1 MKNSKLS
8 SKNQRLNKGH
18 QPERSENDIQAELNA
33 FSKIPLNQELPIA
46 KKSKAIQDL
55 LKTNQV
61 VIIAGETG
69 CGKTTQLPQI
79 CLQAGWGIR
88 KQIAHTQPRRIAATS
103 VANRIASELK
113 TELGNTVGYAVRFSD
128 KTSSQTRIKLMTDG
142 VLLAELQSD
151 PLLSRYEV
159 IIVDEAHERSLNIDF
174 LLGFLKKLLIK
185 RSDLKVIVTSATID
199 LESFSRY
206 FSNAPIMTVEGRTYP
221 VEIVYQP
228 LLAEGSQGEVES
240 ESKENKNRE
249 ASSDV
254 SIENSV
260 VQAIDACIAQST
272 GDILIFSYGEAEI
285 RQLTKHIQ
293 KQNYSQ
299 LVVLPLYARLG
310 IKEQQAIFSSNSQ
323 RKVIISTNVAETSL
337 TIPNILFV
345 IDIGQARMSRY
356 SQRNKIQQLPVEK
369 ISQASANQRKGRSG
383 RIAPG
388 ICIRLYD
395 EEDFNSRPEF
405 TEPEIQRTNLSSVVL
420 RLKSLGV
427 KDVESFPFIQ
437 APNERQWKGAFNLL
451 FELGAMDESKQITST
466 GKQMSRLP
474 LDPQLARILI
484 DKNSHALEEMLII
497 SSFLGVRDVRVRPPK
512 DAAKGA
518 QQKADFCHQEYQD
531 KNSDII
537 SVVNLW
543 RFLENQKSALSNSK
557 FRRWCNDHFINFVG
571 WLEWRNTYF
580 QIKDEL
586 HKIKNNSKNSNQQN
600 NNKGNET
607 GNEPSES
614 KTATTEQ
621 IHRALIPGFIGQL
634 LMKTT
639 ESHYLGA
646 RGLKVWIHP
655 SSALFKQKSQWLL
668 STEMVET
675 NKLYARA
682 NVPVKPEWFEDS
694 AAHLLKNNYYDI
706 HWRKNKGH
714 AAAFLNK
721 KLFGLPIVNKRLVD
735 YGKVDVGVGRELFLK
750 HGLVDNEVTIRLP
763 FLETNQVIID
773 EIKLEEEKLRR
784 SDMLINENQF
794 TQLYNDL
801 IPDNIIAIFKLKR
814 WLKKDWSKR
823 NDALVFTK
831 KQLMNKES
839 STVDDYPSEIV
850 VKGFML
856 PVSYRFAPGEPE
868 DGVHVSI
875 PIEMLSQFEEKDFE
889 WLVPGYLKDKIVAT
903 LKNLPKVIRKQLIPL
918 SDTADK
924 CVTHIMSSDYQMKD
938 FKHTLKNSLVRTNA
952 IDISIDDIDSSNLPS
967 HLKMKFIGVKAKHN
981 NNPLHFSKLSEL
993 QNQFKSNQS
1002 IKSQTKKTS
1011 NGHVANSQINDS
1023 NKAMVTWP
1031 NSFIEIETITES
1043 NNQQI
1048 RLFSAITDCNDHVV
1062 IKQYP
1067 NLISATSAHY
1077 RGITRLLIIENK
1089 NTLKE
1094 MQNSWPDRRELEK
1107 LSLKFGGFSILLD
1120 WVATASL
1127 IELIEKSAKTIVTE
1141 KEYLELSKTVKNKLR
1156 VFIADKLANVLSCL
1170 KATQTVFIKL
1180 TYLRSDV
1187 YSESVADISKQL
1199 KYLWSSD
1206 CFIRKRGEFFSDY
1219 SRYIQG
1225 IESRIVRFQE
1235 NNPRERQLM
1244 EGWSEWLEWWEEL
1257 EQSDLPF
1264 EKRESLW
1271 ELFWLMEEYRI
1282 SLFSLNVKTKG
1293 KISSKK
1299 LQKAF
1304 EALE

>member
-1 MKNSKLS
+1 MSMN
-8 SKNQRLNKGH
+8 NKTNKQH
-18 QPERSENDIQAELNA
+18 RQNRKRSEADIQAEVLSYAN
-33 FSKIPLNQELPIA
+33 IPLNQELPIS
-46 KKSKAIQDL
+46 KKSKEIQAL
-55 LKTNQV
+55 LNDNQV

-79 CLQAGWGIR
+79 CLQAGLGIR

-103 VANRIASELK
+103 VASRIASELK
-113 TELGNTVGYAVRFSD
+113 IELGNTVGYAVRFSD
-128 KTSSQTRIKLMTDG
+128 KTSHQTRIKLMTDG

-151 PLLSRYEV
+151 PMLSRYEV

-174 LLGFLKKLLIK
+174 LLGFLKQLLKK

-199 LESFSRY
+199 LASFSRY

-221 VEIVYQP
+221 VEVVYQP
-228 LLAEGSQGEVES
+228 LLAENSES
-240 ESKENKNRE
+240 ENKDNKSRGT
-249 ASSDV
+249 SLDG

-260 VQAIDACIAQST
+260 VQAIDACIAKST
-272 GDILIFSYGEAEI
+272 GDILIFSHGEAEI
-285 RQLTKHIQ
+285 RQLTKYIQ

-310 IKEQQAIFSSNSQ
+310 IKEQQAIFSSSSQ

-395 EEDFNSRPEF
+395 EEDFNNRPEF
-405 TEPEIQRTNLSSVVL
+405 TEPEIKRTNLSSVVL

-437 APNERQWKGAFNLL
+437 EPNERQWKVAFNSL
-451 FELGAMDESKQITST
+451 FELGAMDEGKQITSI

-484 DKNSHALEEMLII
+484 DKNSQALEEMLII

-512 DAAKGA
+512 GAVKGA
-518 QQKADFCHQEYQD
+518 QQKADLCHQEYQD

-543 RFLENQKSALSNSK
+543 RFLEKQKSNLSNSK
-557 FRRWCNDHFINFVG
+557 FRKWCNEHFINFVG

-586 HKIKNNSKNSNQQN
+586 KKINSHSNNNSRNVSKEDSTIEKNAIQ
-600 NNKGNET
+600 
-607 GNEPSES
+607 SES
-614 KTATTEQ
+614 VVASSEQ
-621 IHRALIPGFIGQL
+621 IHQALIPGFISQL

-682 NVPVKPEWFEDS
+682 NVPVKPEWFEES
-694 AAHLLKNNYYDI
+694 AAHLLKSNYYDI
-706 HWRKNKGH
+706 HWRKSKGH

-721 KLFGLPIVNKRLVD
+721 SLFGLPIVNKRLVD
-735 YGKVDVGVGRELFLK
+735 YGKVDIDVGRELFLK
-750 HGLVDNEVTIRLP
+750 QGLVKNEITIRLP
-763 FLETNQVIID
+763 FLEQNQVVID

-784 SDMLINENQF
+784 SDLLISEGDF
-794 TQLYNDL
+794 SQLYDDL
-801 IPDNIIAIFKLKR
+801 IPDNINAIFKLKR
-814 WLKKDWSKR
+814 WLKKDWTKR
-823 NDALVFTK
+823 NEALIFSK
-831 KQLMNKES
+831 KQLINKES

-856 PVSYRFAPGEPE
+856 PVSYRFAPGEAE

-924 CVTHIMSSDYQMKD
+924 CVAHIMSQDYQAKD
-938 FKHTLKNSLVRTNA
+938 YKHTLKSSLVRTHA

-967 HLKMKFIGVKAKHN
+967 HLKMKFVGVKAKHN
-981 NNPLHFSKLSEL
+981 SNPQHFSKLSEL
-993 QNQFKSNQS
+993 QNQFKANQS
-1002 IKSQTKKTS
+1002 FAGKTKKTTS
-1011 NGHVANSQINDS
+1011 ENITHTQINGS
-1023 NKAMVTWP
+1023 NIALITWP
-1031 NSFIEIETITES
+1031 ESFIEIETLTERS
-1043 NNQQI
+1043 NQQI
-1048 RLFSAITDCNDHVV
+1048 RLFSAITDCKDHVI
-1062 IKQYP
+1062 IKRYP
-1067 NLISATSAHY
+1067 NLVSATSAHT

-1089 NTLKE
+1089 NMLKE
-1094 MQNSWPDRRELEK
+1094 IKNSWPDRRELER
-1107 LSLKFGGFSILLD
+1107 LSLKFGGFSTLLD

-1127 IELIEKSAKTIVTE
+1127 IELIEKSVNTIVTE
-1141 KEYLELSKTVKNKLR
+1141 KEYLDLSKGIKNRLR
-1156 VFIADKLANVLSCL
+1156 GFIADKLANVLRCL
-1170 KATQTVFIKL
+1170 KATQTVFTKL
-1180 TYLRSDV
+1180 TYLRSEV
-1187 YSESVADISKQL
+1187 YSESVKDISKQL
-1199 KYLWSSD
+1199 KQLWSSD
-1206 CFIRKRGEFFSDY
+1206 CFIRKGQDFFADY
-1219 SRYIQG
+1219 SRYLQG
-1225 IESRIVRFQE
+1225 IESRVVRLQE
-1235 NNPRERQLM
+1235 NNPRERKLM
-1244 EGWSEWLEWWEEL
+1244 EGWSEWLDWWEEL
-1257 EQSDLPF
+1257 KDSDLPF
-1264 EKRESLW
+1264 EKEEKLW

-1282 SLFSLNVKTKG
+1282 SLFALNVKTKG
-1293 KISSKK
+1293 KVSTKK

>member
-1 MKNSKLS
+1 MNKRKSTHHSHKL
-8 SKNQRLNKGH
+8 K
-18 QPERSENDIQAELNA
+18 RSDADVQAEILSFA
-33 FSKIPLNQELPIA
+33 KITLNQELPISKKA
-46 KKSKAIQDL
+46 KDIQDL
-55 LKTNQV
+55 LTANQV

-79 CLQAGWGIR
+79 CLQMGLGIR
-88 KQIAHTQPRRIAATS
+88 KQIAHTQPRRVAATS

-128 KTSSQTRIKLMTDG
+128 KTSQQTRIKLMTDG
-142 VLLAELQSD
+142 ILLAELQSD
-151 PLLSRYEV
+151 PMLSRYEV

-174 LLGFLKKLLIK
+174 LLGFLKQLLKK
-185 RSDLKVIVTSATID
+185 RSDLKIIVTSATID

-206 FSNAPIMTVEGRTYP
+206 FSNAPIMTVEGRTFP
-221 VEIVYQP
+221 VEVVYQP
-228 LLAEGSQGEVES
+228 LEAIS
-240 ESKENKNRE
+240 EEDKNE
-249 ASSDV
+249 IISV
-254 SIENSV
+254 ENSV
-260 VQAIDACIAQST
+260 TNAIDHCIAEST
-272 GDILIFSYGEAEI
+272 GDILIFSHGEAEI

-310 IKEQQAIFSSNSQ
+310 IKEQQAIFSSNSK

-345 IDIGQARMSRY
+345 IDIGQARISRY
-356 SQRNKIQQLPVEK
+356 SQRNKIQQLPIEK

-388 ICIRLYD
+388 ICIRLY
-395 EEDFNSRPEF
+395 EKEDFDNRPEY
-405 TEPEIQRTNLSSVVL
+405 TEPEIKRTNLSSVVL

-427 KDVESFPFIQ
+427 SDVESFPFIQ
-437 APNERQWKGAFNLL
+437 TPNERQWKVAFNLL
-451 FELGAMDESKQITST
+451 FELGAMDHSQQITPI
-466 GKQMSRLP
+466 GRQMSRLP

-484 DKNSHALEEMLII
+484 DKKSQAAEEMLII
-497 SSFLGVRDVRVRPPK
+497 SSFLGVRDIRVRPPK
-512 DAAKGA
+512 DTAKGA
-518 QQKADFCHQEYQD
+518 QQKANLCHQEYQD
-531 KNSDII
+531 KNSDIV
-537 SVVNLW
+537 SVINLW
-543 RFLENQKSALSNSK
+543 RFLEKQKSLLSNSK

-586 HKIKNNSKNSNQQN
+586 SKMPVQQKKEKHNQV
-600 NNKGNET
+600 T
-607 GNEPSES
+607 IDSPSS
-614 KTATTEQ
+614 DNDVATSDQ
-621 IHRALIPGFIGQL
+621 IHQALIPGFISHL
-634 LMKTT
+634 LIKTT

-655 SSALFKQKSQWLL
+655 SSTLFKQKPQWLL

-675 NKLYARA
+675 NKLYARS
-682 NVPVKPEWFEDS
+682 NVPVKPEWFEES
-694 AAHLLKNNYYDI
+694 AEHLLKNHYYDI
-706 HWRKNKGH
+706 HWRKSKGH

-721 KLFGLPIVNKRLVD
+721 TLFGLPIVNKRLVD
-735 YGKVDVGVGRELFLK
+735 YGKVDIDVGRELFLK
-750 HGLVDNEVTIRLP
+750 QGLVENEVTIRLP
-763 FLETNQVIID
+763 FLEKNQVIVD

-784 SDMLINENQF
+784 SDMLISESEF
-794 TQLYNDL
+794 SQLYDDL
-801 IPDNIIAIFKLKR
+801 IPSNIIAIFKLKR

-823 NDALVFTK
+823 NDELVFNK
-831 KQLMNKES
+831 KQLMNNKS
-839 STVDDYPSEIV
+839 STIDDYPSEII

-856 PVSYRFAPGEPE
+856 PVSYRFAPGEAE

-924 CVTHIMSSDYQMKD
+924 CVAHIVSLDYQSKD
-938 FKHTLKNSLVRTNA
+938 FKHTLKNSLIRTHA
-952 IDISIDDIDSSNLPS
+952 IDVSLDDIDSSNLPS
-967 HLKMKFIGVKAKHN
+967 HLKMKFIGVKAKN
-981 NNPLHFSKLSEL
+981 NNSPLHFSKLSEL
-993 QNQFKSNQS
+993 KNQFKSNQPV
-1002 IKSQTKKTS
+1002 IAKNTNRDAS
-1011 NGHVANSQINDS
+1011 NTPNSGS
-1023 NKAMVTWP
+1023 NKAMISWP
-1031 NSFIEIETITES
+1031 KSFLEIETLTER
-1043 NNQQI
+1043 NKQQI

-1067 NLISATSAHY
+1067 NLIAATSAHS

-1089 NTLKE
+1089 STLKE
-1094 MQNSWPDRRELEK
+1094 MKNSWPDRREIEK

-1127 IELIEKSAKTIVTE
+1127 IELIEKSENAIITE
-1141 KEYLELSKTVKNKLR
+1141 KQYLVLSKNIKTRLR
-1156 VFIADKLANVLSCL
+1156 GFIADKLANVLSCL
-1170 KATQTVFIKL
+1170 KATQTIYTKL

-1187 YSESVADISKQL
+1187 YSESVSDISKQL

-1206 CFIRKRGEFFSDY
+1206 CFIRKGRDFFTDY
-1219 SRYIQG
+1219 SRYLQG
-1225 IESRIVRFQE
+1225 IESRIVRLQE

-1244 EGWSEWLEWWEEL
+1244 EAWSEWLEWWEEL
-1257 EQSDLPF
+1257 KDSDLPF
-1264 EKRESLW
+1264 EKKEKLW
-1271 ELFWLMEEYRI
+1271 LLYWLLEEYRI

-1293 KISSKK
+1293 KISTKK
-1299 LQKAF
+1299 LQKVF
-1304 EALE
+1304 ETFE

>member
-1 MKNSKLS
+1 MSMNNNSHRQKT
-8 SKNQRLNKGH
+8 K
-18 QPERSENDIQAELNA
+18 RSEADIQAEILSFA
-33 FSKIPLNQELPIA
+33 KIPLNQDLPIS
-46 KKSKAIQDL
+46 KKSKEIQTL
-55 LKTNQV
+55 LNDNQV

-79 CLQAGWGIR
+79 CLQAGLGIR
-88 KQIAHTQPRRIAATS
+88 KQIAHTQPRRVAATS
-103 VANRIASELK
+103 VASRIASELK

-128 KTSSQTRIKLMTDG
+128 KTSLQTRVKLMTDG

-151 PLLSRYEV
+151 PMLSRYEV

-174 LLGFLKKLLIK
+174 LLGFLKQLLKK
-185 RSDLKVIVTSATID
+185 RNDLKIIVTSATID
-199 LESFSRY
+199 LESFSHY

-221 VEIVYQP
+221 VEVVYQP
-228 LLAEGSQGEVES
+228 LLAENS

-249 ASSDV
+249 TSPDG

-260 VQAIDACIAQST
+260 IQAIDACIAQST
-272 GDILIFSYGEAEI
+272 GDILIFSHGEAEI

-293 KQNYSQ
+293 KQNYFQ

-310 IKEQQAIFSSNSQ
+310 IKEQQAIFSSNSK

-395 EEDFNSRPEF
+395 EEDFNNRPEF
-405 TEPEIQRTNLSSVVL
+405 TEPEIKRTNLSSVVL

-437 APNERQWKGAFNLL
+437 APNERQWKVAFNLL
-451 FELGAMDESKQITST
+451 FELGAMDENKYITPI

-484 DKNSHALEEMLII
+484 DKNSQALEEMLII
-497 SSFLGVRDVRVRPPK
+497 SSFLGVRDVRIRPPK
-512 DAAKGA
+512 GSAKGA
-518 QQKADFCHQEYQD
+518 QQKADICHQEYQD

-543 RFLENQKSALSNSK
+543 RFLEKQKFILSNSK
-557 FRRWCNDHFINFVG
+557 FRRWCNDNFINFIG
-571 WLEWRNTYF
+571 WLEWKNTYF

-586 HKIKNNSKNSNQQN
+586 HKIKNSSRNSRQQ

-607 GNEPSES
+607 KDKPIENNV
-614 KTATTEQ
+614 ATSEQ
-621 IHRALIPGFIGQL
+621 IHQALIPGFISQL

-639 ESHYLGA
+639 GSHYQGA

-655 SSALFKQKSQWLL
+655 SSALFKQKPQWLL

-675 NKLYARA
+675 NKLYARS
-682 NVPVKPEWFEDS
+682 NVPIKPEWFEES
-694 AAHLLKNNYYDI
+694 AEHLLKNNYYDI
-706 HWRKNKGH
+706 HWRKSKGH
-714 AAAFLNK
+714 TAAFLNK
-721 KLFGLPIVNKRLVD
+721 TLFGLPIVNKRLVD
-735 YGKVDVGVGRELFLK
+735 YGKIDVAVGRELFLK
-750 HGLVDNEVTIRLP
+750 HGLIDNEVVIRLP
-763 FLETNQVIID
+763 FLEKNKIIVD

-784 SDMLINENQF
+784 SDMLIDESEF
-794 TQLYNDL
+794 SQLYDDL
-801 IPDNIIAIFKLKR
+801 IPDNIIAVFKLKR

-823 NDALVFTK
+823 NAALAFSK
-831 KQLMNKES
+831 KQLINNES
-839 STVDDYPSEIV
+839 STIDDYPSEII

-924 CVTHIMSSDYQMKD
+924 CVTHIMSLEYQVKD
-938 FKHTLKNSLVRTNA
+938 FKHTLKNSLVRTHA

-967 HLKMKFIGVKAKHN
+967 HLKMKFIGVKSKNN

-993 QNQFKSNQS
+993 QNQFKSN
-1002 IKSQTKKTS
+1002 KSFFGENKKIN
-1011 NGHVANSQINDS
+1011 NGYDGHTQINNS
-1023 NKAMVTWP
+1023 NITMTTWP
-1031 NSFIEIETITES
+1031 KSFIEIEILTERS
-1043 NNQQI
+1043 NQQI

-1067 NLISATSAHY
+1067 NLISATSAHS

-1089 NTLKE
+1089 ITLKS
-1094 MQNSWPDRRELEK
+1094 MKNSWPDRRELEK
-1107 LSLKFGGFSILLD
+1107 LSLKFGGFSTLLD
-1120 WVATASL
+1120 WVATGSL
-1127 IELIEKSAKTIVTE
+1127 IELIEKSENTIVTE
-1141 KEYLELSKTVKNKLR
+1141 KEYLELSKNIKTRLR
-1156 VFIADKLANVLSCL
+1156 ALIADKLANVLSCL
-1170 KATQTVFIKL
+1170 KATQAIFTKL

-1187 YSESVADISKQL
+1187 YSKSVTDISKQL

-1206 CFIRKRGEFFSDY
+1206 CFIRKGREFFGDY
-1219 SRYIQG
+1219 SRYLQG
-1225 IESRIVRFQE
+1225 IESRIVRLQE

-1244 EGWSEWLEWWEEL
+1244 EGWIEWLEWWEAL
-1257 EQSDLPF
+1257 KDPDLPF
-1264 EKRESLW
+1264 EKEEKLW

-1299 LQKAF
+1299 LQRAF
-1304 EALE
+1304 EVLE